1 MYSILL
7 KNIYFINYDEMNLVI
22 MKTFDQTID
31 LDGIDKIILKTM
43 LENARTSILAI
54 SKITGIS
61 GAAVHQR
68 LKKLEKNNVILGSQI
83 IVNPKILGFKTV
95 AFIGI
100 YLDKAMRNRE
110 AVKQLKSIPEVIEC
124 HYTTGNWS
132 IFAKLLCKDNEH
144 LMELLNKKIQLIEG
158 VSRTETFISLQQQ
171 LNRQIML

>member
-22 MKTFDQTID
+22 MKTID

-68 LKKLEKNNVILGSQI
+68 LKKLEKNKVILGSQI

-100 YLDKAMRNRE
+100 Y
-110 AVKQLKSIPEVIEC
+110 
-124 HYTTGNWS
+124 
-132 IFAKLLCKDNEH
+132 
-144 LMELLNKKIQLIEG
+144 
-158 VSRTETFISLQQQ
+158 
-171 LNRQIML
+171 